1 MPQVT
6 RPLAS
11 FYTRHLAIGE
21 GCVRD
26 WTDRSAA
33 RFVALD
39 AVHVTVAREH
49 AYAIDRE
56 GRLFGWTATGAPL
69 SLLQD
74 VAYASAGESGLLV
87 VSRRGDLLERRT
99 GSDAWTHVAAGVRQA
114 WVGDSSNYHV
124 TADGDLHAA
133 GLAHRGQYGDGLLA
147 AVEGWKRVARDV
159 VWACA
164 HTGHALLL
172 KRDGRVEGTG
182 GNRFGPLGT
191 HGYGDKADVWG
202 TLFEGAAQIATGAR
216 HSAAVRADGALWI
229 WGENEGLAPKP
240 VLADVA
246 AVACGD
252 TDTLA
257 LTRDGRL
264 WQWST
269 GETPRVV
276 PGA

>member
-1 MPQVT
+1 MHEVT

-11 FYTRHLAIGE
+11 FYTRHLAIGA
-21 GCVRD
+21 GFVRD
-26 WTDRSAA
+26 WTDRDAP

-39 AVHVTVAREH
+39 AVHVAVAREH
-49 AYAIDRE
+49 AYAIDRA
-56 GRLFGWTATGAPL
+56 GRLYGWTAAGEP
-69 SLLQD
+69 SLVLQD
-74 VAYASAGESGLLV
+74 VAYASAGETGLLV
-87 VSRRGDLLERRT
+87 VVRGGDLLERRT
-99 GSDAWTHVAAGVRQA
+99 GGDAWTRVATGVRQA

-124 TADGDLHAA
+124 TDAGDLHAA

-147 AVEGWKRVARDV
+147 AVEGWKRVAGDASWV
-159 VWACA
+159 CA

-172 KRDGRVEGTG
+172 KRHGRVEGTG
-182 GNRFGPLGT
+182 GNRFGPLGA

-202 TLFEGAAQIATGAR
+202 TLFEGAGQIATGAR
-216 HSAAVRADGALWI
+216 HSVAVRADGTLWI
-229 WGENEGLAPKP
+229 WGENEGLDPKP
-240 VLADVA
+240 ALADVT

-269 GETPRVV
+269 GEAPRVV
-276 PGA
+276 PGS